1 MATFVNSRPHAV
13 RLVLSDSSERV
24 VRAWGLAVVPAAD
37 AAGRPLEV
45 VRSEF
50 VLGPEV
56 PVDLDEPTRLQP
68 RPARG
73 DRAA

>member
-13 RLVLSDSSERV
+13 RLILSDTSERV
-24 VRAWGLAVVPAAD
+24 VGAWGLAVVPATD

-45 VRSEF
+45 VRSEYLLASTETVF
-50 VLGPEV
+50 AE
-56 PVDLDEPTRLQP
+56 EPTPLQP
-68 RPARG
+68 RPARR